1 MGSDQPSHVT
11 QSDVPPTRRLV
22 TGLQTTVARPII
34 GQLLAVGV
42 VAGALALLAAFSFGV
57 LMLAT
62 MVAWW
67 IPLLVLALLAGWPLL
82 WNIGDLASSSRA
94 AHIAATAPVAV
105 AVPVL
110 VLLGVDVVWS
120 SAGLPRPSPAVG
132 LVLAGIVVAAAA
144 YAYLCWV
151 GKQAP
156 SHHERWAAWAGGSG
170 VLLAGITAGQAP
182 LQLIATA
189 VATGIAVW
197 VYLLRAVGRDVRH
210 PLWWALLLVG
220 VFVIAFPLFVEAFQ
234 GGRLSVVLLIAGVVA
249 LTVAALNAFWIPG
262 HERHAARI
270 LGLGGVA
277 ILVLAIIVV
286 VLRVTDNA
294 PAAPK
299 PSPVPE
305 TVGAAPLPH
314 AAVDHR
320 PILLF
325 DSGERFRTPL
335 DVEAMLRTGDV
346 QLCPQGNGL
355 LAHCTAIHGPAD
367 LQNHFGNLRFDT
379 QQIADAGIATT
390 IYAHTVSDRLHAGWT
405 DIDYWWYLPDN
416 PANTAQ
422 GAMCGAGLV
431 IPEITCFDHQS
442 DWEGVTVV
450 VTQSGQPTAVHYAAH
465 SDVIDVPWNTL
476 QATYKTPEL
485 SPFAEGRDT
494 ANHPLVFVARGSHAA
509 YPTPC
514 AESNCPGNS
523 VLQDNP
529 HDGARPWPQL
539 PCANTACVTGF
550 PVVANGTDASWNAFD
565 GYWGSAVCIAGG
577 IYCAR
582 SDAPRAPGRQGR
594 YKKPWCTDFI
604 VRGDIHNPVH
614 FTPPAC
620 QP

>member
-1 MGSDQPSHVT
+1 
-11 QSDVPPTRRLV
+11 
-22 TGLQTTVARPII
+22 
-34 GQLLAVGV
+34 
-42 VAGALALLAAFSFGV
+42 
-57 LMLAT
+57 
-62 MVAWW
+62 
-67 IPLLVLALLAGWPLL
+67 
-82 WNIGDLASSSRA
+82 
-94 AHIAATAPVAV
+94 
-105 AVPVL
+105 
-110 VLLGVDVVWS
+110 
-120 SAGLPRPSPAVG
+120 
-132 LVLAGIVVAAAA
+132 VLAGIIVAAAA

-156 SHHERWAAWAGGSG
+156 SHHERWAAWAGGSA
-170 VLLAGITAGQAP
+170 VLLAGITGQAP

-189 VATGIAVW
+189 AATGIAVW
-197 VYLLRAVGRDVRH
+197 VYLLREVGRDVRR

-220 VFVIAFPLFVEAFQ
+220 VFVIALPLFVEAFQ
-234 GGRLSVVLLIAGVVA
+234 GGRLSVVLLIAAAVA
-249 LTVAALNAFWIPG
+249 LTVAAVNAFWIPG

-277 ILVLAIIVV
+277 ILVVAMVVV
-286 VLRVTDNA
+286 VLHASGNA
-294 PAAPK
+294 PAAAN
-299 PSPVPE
+299 PSPVPA
-305 TVGAAPLPH
+305 TLGAAPLPQ

-325 DSGERFRTPL
+325 DSSERFRTPL
-335 DVEAMLRTGDV
+335 DVDAMLRTGDV

-355 LAHCTAIHGPAD
+355 LAHCIAIHGPAD
-367 LQNHFGNLRFDT
+367 LQNHFGNLRLDT

-390 IYAHTVSDRLHAGWT
+390 IYVHAVPDQLHAGWT

-450 VTQSGQPTAVHYAAH
+450 VTQSGRPTAVHYAAH
-465 SDVIDVPWNTL
+465 SDVIDVPWDTL
-476 QATYKTPEL
+476 QAAYKTPEL

-529 HDGARPWPQL
+529 HDGARPWPQV

-550 PVVANGTDASWNAFD
+550 PVAANGTDASWNAFD

-577 IYCAR
+577 VYCAR
-582 SDAPRAPGRQGR
+582 SNAPRAPGRQGR
-594 YKKPWCTDFI
+594 YRKPWCTDFI
-604 VRGDIHNPVH
+604 VRGDVHNPVR
-614 FTPPAC
+614 FTTPAC
-620 QP
+620 HS